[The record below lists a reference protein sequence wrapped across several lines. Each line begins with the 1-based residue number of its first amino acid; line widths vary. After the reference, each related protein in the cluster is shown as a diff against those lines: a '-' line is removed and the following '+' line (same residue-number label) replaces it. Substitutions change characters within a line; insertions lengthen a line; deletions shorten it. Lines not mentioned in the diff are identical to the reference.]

1 MPFKIRDCGFSHP
14 EALAERERKK
24 MDFLFLLLGNE
35 AVTESRG
42 N

>member
-14 EALAERERKK
+14 EALAEKNGFSLPPPAAAR
-24 MDFLFLLLGNE
+24 NE
-35 AVTESRG
+35 AVTESQG